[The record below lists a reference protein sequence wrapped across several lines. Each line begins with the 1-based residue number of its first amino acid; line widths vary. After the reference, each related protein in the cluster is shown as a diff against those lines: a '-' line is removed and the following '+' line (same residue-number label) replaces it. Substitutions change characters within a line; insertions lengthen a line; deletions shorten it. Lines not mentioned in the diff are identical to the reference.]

1 MLRLL
6 LLRHAKA
13 ERARPGERDHER
25 RLADR
30 GRNDAPTIG
39 AYLSK
44 HRYLPDQVVVSTSVR
59 TRETWSLAA
68 AAMPGKPQ
76 IEFDER
82 IYESTPKALL
92 TVLRETSPKV
102 RTLMMV
108 GHNPS
113 IHELAVQLVATGD
126 IETRERLQEA
136 FPTSGLAVIEFA
148 LENWDRVHPQSGRLK
163 HFITPRWLAEPTA

>member
-6 LLRHAKA
+6 LLRHSKA
-13 ERARPGERDHER
+13 ERGRSGERDHER
-25 RLADR
+25 QLAER
-30 GRNDAPTIG
+30 GRDDAPKIG
-39 AYLSK
+39 AYLAK
-44 HRYLPDQVVVSTSVR
+44 HRYVPDQVVVSTSAR

-68 AAMPGKPQ
+68 AAMPGKPKV
-76 IEFDER
+76 EFDER

-92 TVLRETSPKV
+92 AVLRETGPKI

-113 IHELAVQLVATGD
+113 MQELAVQLVATGD

-148 LENWDRVHPQSGRLK
+148 LDGWDRVHPQSGRLK
-163 HFITPRWLAEPTA
+163 LFITPRSIAEPTA